1 MDSQIS
7 KDALIATLE
16 DYGTEELMEIDLRN
30 GLALP
35 QRCSWLTKERMMA
48 MINEEMFA
56 PRVEHVRMR
65 NCADPPKKL
74 IIFNEINNELKKL
87 GVEEKVLTRTEAVSN
102 LPD

>member
-1 MDSQIS
+1 M
-7 KDALIATLE
+7 
-16 DYGTEELMEIDLRN
+16 RN

-74 IIFNEINNELKKL
+74 